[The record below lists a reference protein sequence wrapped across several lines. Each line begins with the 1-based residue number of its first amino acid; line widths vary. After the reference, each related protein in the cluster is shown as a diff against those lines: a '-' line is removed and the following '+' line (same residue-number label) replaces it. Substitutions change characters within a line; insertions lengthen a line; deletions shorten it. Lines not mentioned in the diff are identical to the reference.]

1 MFTLKTFQEL
11 TLEELNEIYILRGQV
26 FVVEQK
32 ITEENEIDRADR
44 FALHLFSANQDGEM
58 LAYLRMFDLGVYSD
72 ASHPAEPG
80 TWTLGRVAVR
90 QDARGTG
97 LGRRLLDA
105 GIEWIAHNTDAS
117 KISISAQAYLK
128 DRYYGPAGFEQV
140 GEPYLEVGIEHISM
154 VKHLR

>member
-44 FALHLFSANQDGEM
+44 SALHLFRTTEDGEV
-58 LAYLRMFDLGVYSD
+58 LAYLRMFDLGKYSD

-140 GEPYLEVGIEHISM
+140 GASYLEVGIEHVHM
-154 VKHLR
+154 VKYLR